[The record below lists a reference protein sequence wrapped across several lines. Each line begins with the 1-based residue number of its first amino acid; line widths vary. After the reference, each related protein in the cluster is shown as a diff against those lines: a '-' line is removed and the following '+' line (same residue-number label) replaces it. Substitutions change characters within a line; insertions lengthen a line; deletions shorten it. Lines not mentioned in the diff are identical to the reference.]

1 MASKN
6 LEIQSLRGYAILLT
20 VIAHLEPLVL
30 PLSAYTHYFWLG
42 GGVDL
47 FFCISGFVIAR
58 GLLAKRESNFIRFY
72 VPFLVRR
79 FFRLWPAALF
89 WSLVVLFL
97 SFAYNQRNSFDTFE
111 HNVLAAVA
119 AWLQVENFRMV
130 SCLYTEYVQCT
141 AASPLRIYWSLSL
154 EEQFYFIFPVL
165 LFFLG
170 NRKIAILAAALAV
183 SQMFLHRPWPSPLWF
198 FRTDAICIG
207 VLIACIHVKGY
218 AESLAPRFLDSTRSR
233 MICSIVLCMLL
244 VLVAKKEVVW
254 FFNGLVA
261 LVSGLLVFVASY
273 DKGYFARTGA
283 CSKVMAY
290 LGERSYSMY
299 LTHML
304 SILLVRETFVRF
316 YGVLPKGGETPYI
329 LGIAALAL
337 TLLLSEASY
346 RFIES
351 PLREKGRRV
360 ASKMFKDKAA
370 AVPA

>member
-1 MASKN
+1 
-6 LEIQSLRGYAILLT
+6 
-20 VIAHLEPLVL
+20 
-30 PLSAYTHYFWLG
+30 
-42 GGVDL
+42 
-47 FFCISGFVIAR
+47 
-58 GLLAKRESNFIRFY
+58 
-72 VPFLVRR
+72 
-79 FFRLWPAALF
+79 
-89 WSLVVLFL
+89 
-97 SFAYNQRNSFDTFE
+97 
-111 HNVLAAVA
+111 
-119 AWLQVENFRMV
+119 
-130 SCLYTEYVQCT
+130 
-141 AASPLRIYWSLSL
+141 
-154 EEQFYFIFPVL
+154 
-165 LFFLG
+165 
-170 NRKIAILAAALAV
+170 
-183 SQMFLHRPWPSPLWF
+183 
-198 FRTDAICIG
+198 
-207 VLIACIHVKGY
+207 
-218 AESLAPRFLDSTRSR
+218 
-233 MICSIVLCMLL
+233 MLL